1 MVAVDAQIL
10 GGVAVTVLL
19 ALLFFGVVVLWDVA
33 LAIRGVADK
42 LDKLEDTVDDDL
54 TDMERAVSGAPGG
67 GGPQVHLSGGGTITS
82 GGSPRTQAGPHPSP
96 RSDSPTGDPATDRRS
111 PHAEGARTEPPDAAR
126 TDPSATARDQPE
138 PSETTGPEAQDNTAD
153 PEPRRSR
160 QSVGAD
166 PTPVR
171 NASEVAEWPA
181 SDAEEV
187 ANAETDSADEG
198 STGSAEATPTGSDST
213 PNWGRFIT
221 SPDRTPW
228 YRTRIDWDAVADGR
242 SPIAGELEAGDVE
255 PTPTDGDGDET
266 GPSDEPIVVDPDG
279 AATTET
285 TAPDSQE
292 ANERDDT
299 ESEEADGTDAIG
311 GGGDRTD
318 DSSAPEDDA
327 EASPGDDTDPR
338 TDDTG
343 ERVDSPSSTAES
355 PSPDEAESM
364 ETSDSGTET
373 VDSITMGTAETE
385 TDGEGDVIGAGGD
398 DASEDDFGATGTD
411 ESRAATDEVEPSEDE
426 SAAEESPTAVE
437 PVPSESDAVDS
448 VADEVDDRPVVDE
461 DTSPD
466 GEADTPPDEDVDTAQ
481 DGDDDARDG
490 NGDVQSEEIDE
501 TPDMEF
507 TFEEFSPDDTSEP
520 SLTVDD
526 AVEAVNES
534 EPSLARSAHGVTS
547 SAEKDDD
554 GVVLV
559 YDLETADAGQST
571 KRLLTYQLQSF
582 ANESDV
588 DVDVSVA
595 GNRIVVDIPDAEGT
609 DVSQWEAAIVEV
621 IDRTLYLSDNS

>member
-42 LDKLEDTVDDDL
+42 IDKLEDTVDDDL
-54 TDMERAVSGAPGG
+54 TEMERAVSGASGG

-82 GGSPRTQAGPHPSP
+82 GGSSGAQAGPHPSSRP
-96 RSDSPTGDPATDRRS
+96 DNPAGDPATDRRS
-111 PHAEGARTEPPDAAR
+111 PRTERTHSEHADVTRADASSTASDQSEPSDATERESHGR
-126 TDPSATARDQPE
+126 TDAERQ
-138 PSETTGPEAQDNTAD
+138 
-153 PEPRRSR
+153 RSR

-171 NASEVAEWPA
+171 SAAETAAW

-187 ANAETDSADEG
+187 ANAETGSADEG
-198 STGSAEATPTGSDST
+198 STASTDGTPNRGDST
-213 PNWGRFIT
+213 PNSGRFIT

-228 YRTRIDWDAVADGR
+228 YRTRIDWDAVVDGR
-242 SPIAGELEAGDVE
+242 SPIAGELEAGNVE
-255 PTPTDGDGDET
+255 PTPTDTDGDET
-266 GPSDEPIVVDPDG
+266 DPSDEPIVVDPDG
-279 AATTET
+279 AATTEAT
-285 TAPDSQE
+285 PRDSQE
-292 ANERDDT
+292 ANDWDDDASG
-299 ESEEADGTDAIG
+299 ESDGTDGLEAED
-311 GGGDRTD
+311 DRTD
-318 DSSAPEDDA
+318 EPSSPDGNA
-327 EASPGDDTDPR
+327 EASPKDDA
-338 TDDTG
+338 DTKIDAAG
-343 ERVDSPSSTAES
+343 ERADSASSTAES
-355 PSPDEAESM
+355 STSGEAESA
-364 ETSDSGTET
+364 ETSDSETET
-373 VDSITMGTAETE
+373 LDSITTEPAKTE
-385 TDGEGDVIGAGGD
+385 TDGDDVDVIGTGGD
-398 DASEDDFGATGTD
+398 DVGEDDFDFGATGTD
-411 ESRAATDEVEPSEDE
+411 ESHPATDEIEPSDDE
-426 SAAEESPTAVE
+426 AAAEESTTAVE
-437 PVPSESDAVDS
+437 PVPSESDTVEAV
-448 VADEVDDRPVVDE
+448 
-461 DTSPD
+461 D
-466 GEADTPPDEDVDTAQ
+466 GEADDQLDEAEATDAQ
-481 DGDDDARDG
+481 SG
-490 NGDVQSEEIDE
+490 EIDE

-534 EPSLARSAHGVTS
+534 NPSLSRSAHGVTS

-621 IDRTLYLSDNS
+621 IDRTLYLSDSN